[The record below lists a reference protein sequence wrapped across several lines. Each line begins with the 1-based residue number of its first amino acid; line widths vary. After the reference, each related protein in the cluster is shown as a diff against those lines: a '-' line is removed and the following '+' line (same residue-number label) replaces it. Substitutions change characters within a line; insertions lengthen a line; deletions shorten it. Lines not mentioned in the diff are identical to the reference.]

1 MSDAEKL
8 KAWRTAL
15 AAHVDRLAE
24 KHVRE
29 RLAAREAPRA
39 GLTDAA
45 LDAKPEQHP
54 PRTPPESV
62 SGPEDHRRLSG

>member
-8 KAWRTAL
+8 EAWRTAL

-24 KHVRE
+24 KH
-29 RLAAREAPRA
+29 AREPPRA